1 MFFSIHR
8 DSSCLLSMEKLLESR
23 IAAAMDL
30 RKRLGLPDVD
40 TNVYRLVNS
49 EGDRQVFFHLVYKI
63 ILKPFGYFNFTLK
76 RVTIQRYQ
84 FSFSSH
90 SHALY
95 RLSGLIVDIFGEN
108 AVVASSAA
116 WVEKFRTTIE
126 AVLKHTV
133 KCKHVCWRPSLE
145 MLKEEGIESESVQND
160 SSIAFGTL
168 DMVEVILSHHI
179 CSINY
184 PKNQFMIL

>member
-1 MFFSIHR
+1 M
-8 DSSCLLSMEKLLESR
+8 
-23 IAAAMDL
+23 
-30 RKRLGLPDVD
+30 
-40 TNVYRLVNS
+40 
-49 EGDRQVFFHLVYKI
+49 
-63 ILKPFGYFNFTLK
+63 
-76 RVTIQRYQ
+76 
-84 FSFSSH
+84 
-90 SHALY
+90 
-95 RLSGLIVDIFGEN
+95 DIFGEN

-160 SSIAFGTL
+160 ASIAFGTL
-168 DMVEVILSHHI
+168 DMVEVTLSHHI

-184 PKNQFMIL
+184 LKNQFMILGGPSLVL